1 MQNMPFGSYLLPNR
15 HNSSILKQIWV
26 RDYDGDVGCLTGSKN
41 MAVSRMRNE
50 KYAIWPSVMA
60 KSPKL
65 LHSSA
70 MDWETRLWGRYHV
83 PQNVF
88 LVRILIHKNVSGCTT
103 CTLHCAAF
111 YTSFRLSLTSIG
123 LKLSFTTASISSAS
137 RFPRRLEI
145 NVHSMSTR
153 MQKTST

>member
-1 MQNMPFGSYLLPNR
+1 
-15 HNSSILKQIWV
+15 
-26 RDYDGDVGCLTGSKN
+26 

-137 RFPRRLEI
+137 RFPRLLEI
-145 NVHSMSTR
+145 NVHSMSTC
-153 MQKTST
+153 MQKTSTWIKVISSVTFYQSVCVYFRNFGLALLILNPTGQMQPAAA